1 MKFFIDNTYNVFLVG
16 IILISGA
23 GLLMPVLL
31 RRGSKV
37 TLLEATQ
44 MINQG
49 KSVIVDVR
57 EATELAGGRIRDSK
71 HIPLKELSKR
81 IAELDKFKSKSV
93 IVVCQTGLRSAKA
106 AAVLNQ
112 AGFKDVY
119 SLSGGLSAW
128 QAQGLPVVK

>member
-1 MKFFIDNTYNVFLVG
+1 MKFFIDNTYNVFLLG
-16 IILISGA
+16 IVLISGA

-49 KSVIVDVR
+49 KSVLVDVR
-57 EATELAGGRIRDSK
+57 EQAEFATGHIRDAK

-93 IVVCQTGLRSAKA
+93 IIVCQTGLRSSKA

-119 SLSGGLSAW
+119 SLSGGVSAW
-128 QAQGLPVVK
+128 QAQGLPVIK

>member
-1 MKFFIDNTYNVFLVG
+1 MKFFIDNTYNLFLVA
-16 IILISGA
+16 IVLISGA

-49 KSVIVDVR
+49 KSVMVDVR
-57 EATELAGGRIRDSK
+57 EQAEYATGHIRDAK

-81 IAELDKFKSKSV
+81 ISELDKFKSKSV
-93 IVVCQTGLRSAKA
+93 IVVCQTGLRSGKA

-119 SLSGGLSAW
+119 SLSGGVSAW
-128 QAQGLPVVK
+128 QAQGLPVIK